1 MSKSYVRPK
10 SQSFKPNSN
19 NINNNNG
26 NKKMKNNNKPYN
38 RKSMSRKYYNNNNN
52 NNSNNTNTIK
62 IQKKKEI
69 GDVPMRKMVH
79 FNEIVEV
86 GYTHAAEEYDRTSI
100 VASRLTSEDIL
111 EILHLREQFRI
122 ETLEATRQRAM
133 EEAKQSSPVLTN
145 NMPSSPS
152 MGDMNLAVYASTS
165 IGNSSLLTEVP
176 AVTPSIISSPV
187 LTPRANDEEMIT
199 QKQKE
204 IEFMIYQK
212 QQMEN
217 SYLEALHY
225 QQALQIFAQQQ
236 QQQQQQQNYD
246 LWRLYS
252 QPQTFVESDL
262 YLQAQANLY
271 SNINN
276 VSPSMALWYA
286 QDKVMMS
293 TEYET
298 VPLMTQMEVM

>member
-1 MSKSYVRPK
+1 MSKTFVRAK
-10 SQSFKPNSN
+10 SQGFKQNSTN
-19 NINNNNG
+19 NNNNG
-26 NKKMKNNNKPYN
+26 NNKKMKNNKPYN
-38 RKSMSRKYYNNNNN
+38 RKSMPRKYYNS
-52 NNSNNTNTIK
+52 NNSTIK
-62 IQKKKEI
+62 NQKKKEI
-69 GDVPMRKMVH
+69 CNVPMKKMVH

-100 VASRLTSEDIL
+100 VVSKLTSEDIL
-111 EILHLREQFRI
+111 DLLHLRERFRM
-122 ETLEATRQRAM
+122 ETLEASRQKAM
-133 EEAKQSSPVLTN
+133 EESKQSSPVLSN
-145 NMPSSPS
+145 IIPSSPS
-152 MGDMNLAVYASTS
+152 ISEMNLAVYASTS

-187 LTPRANDEEMIT
+187 LTPRTKDDEMKS

-204 IEFMIYQK
+204 IEYMIYQK

-217 SYLEALHY
+217 NYLEALHY
-225 QQALQIFAQQQ
+225 QQAIQVLA
-236 QQQQQQQNYD
+236 QQQQNYD

-252 QPQTFVESDL
+252 QPQQSFIESDL
-262 YLQAQANLY
+262 YLQAQYNFY

-293 TEYET
+293 NDYET
-298 VPLMTQMEVM
+298 VPLMAQVM